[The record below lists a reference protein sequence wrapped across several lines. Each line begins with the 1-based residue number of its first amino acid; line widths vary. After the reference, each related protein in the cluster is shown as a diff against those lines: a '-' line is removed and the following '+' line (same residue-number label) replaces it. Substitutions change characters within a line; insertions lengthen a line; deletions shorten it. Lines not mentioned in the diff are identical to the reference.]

1 MGVAVDEVVDVDDL
15 IDEEFVALVHTLV
28 ISAVVMLLAS
38 EVLITLF
45 VDVFVDAL
53 VVIFVVGV

>member
-38 EVLITLF
+38 ELLTTL
-45 VDVFVDAL
+45 FVDAL
-53 VVIFVVGV
+53 VVIFVVGA